1 MALARSKPKSFPQLM
16 NSTTTIDPKELSV
29 PALLGHLL
37 AAVAPRPIALAS
49 TVDKHGNVNLSP
61 FSFFNV
67 FSANPPVMIFSPSR
81 RGKDNTTK
89 HTYQNVLEVPEV
101 VINVVNYSI
110 VEQVSLASTEY
121 PRGVNEFHKAGL
133 TEITS
138 LKIKPPRVGESPVS
152 FECKVEKVIALG
164 SEAGAGN
171 LVMARVEL
179 IHIHAL
185 YLNEK
190 GTLDTT
196 KLDLVGRMGGGWY
209 SRASGNSLFQIPK
222 PTRKTG
228 MGVDQLPSSIRNS
241 RILTGNDLGRLG
253 NSDQLPES
261 NTILKWKDNA
271 KIGPLLKHSD
281 AIEQLHILAQQ
292 MLETGQIQPAF
303 LTLMVADGL
312 E

>member
-1 MALARSKPKSFPQLM
+1 M

-101 VINVVNYSI
+101 VINMVNYSI

-138 LKIKPPRVGESPVS
+138 LKVKPPRVGESPVA

-190 GTLDTT
+190 GMLDTT

-222 PTRKTG
+222 PTKKTG

-261 NTILKWKDNA
+261 DTILKWKDNA
-271 KIGPLLKHSD
+271 EISPLLKHSD
-281 AIEQLHILAQQ
+281 ATEQLHILGQQ
-292 MLETGQIQPAF
+292 MLETGQIQAAL